1 MDSFENLQYIIHHR
15 RSIKP
20 AQMNGKKI
28 HDSDIEELIA
38 LADLAPTHGHTEP
51 WRFIIFS
58 GKAFENFCI
67 EFSAL
72 YKKYQSPEKF
82 NASKY
87 EKMQAWPSQASHLI
101 ITYMHAGTNPK
112 IPEHEERAAVAA
124 AIQHI
129 LLGATAK
136 GMASFWSTAFPIYHE
151 AFRNYLSLAQNDALM
166 GLLLLGYTD
175 TPFHPTKRNIPL
187 KEKFEWKK

>member
-1 MDSFENLQYIIHHR
+1 MNSFENLAQIIHQR

-28 HDSDIEELIA
+28 HDTDIEELIA

-51 WRFIIFS
+51 WRFIIYS
-58 GKAFENFCI
+58 GIALQNFCTH
-67 EFSAL
+67 FSDL
-72 YKKYQSPEKF
+72 YKKYQAAEKF
-82 NASKY
+82 NPSKY

-112 IPEHEERAAVAA
+112 IPEQEERAAVAA
-124 AIQHI
+124 AIEHI

-136 GMASFWSTAFPIYHE
+136 GIASFWSTTFPIYHN
-151 AFRNYLSLAQNDALM
+151 AFKDYLELSENDAPM
-166 GLLLLGYTD
+166 GLLFLGYAD
-175 TPFHPTKRNIPL
+175 ISFQPTKRNITL
-187 KEKFEWKK
+187 KEKFLWRK

>member
-1 MDSFENLQYIIHHR
+1 MNSFENLQQIIHQR

-28 HDSDIEELIA
+28 HDTDIEELIA

-58 GKAFENFCI
+58 GKAFENFCT
-67 EFSAL
+67 EFSAM

-82 NASKY
+82 NAAKY
-87 EKMQAWPSQASHLI
+87 EKMQGWSSQASHLI
-101 ITYMHAGTNPK
+101 ITYVHAGTNPK
-112 IPEHEERAAVAA
+112 IPEKEERAAVAA
-124 AIQHI
+124 AIEHI

-136 GMASFWSTAFPIYHE
+136 GIASFWSTSFPIYHN
-151 AFRNYLSLAQNDALM
+151 AFKDYLELSENDAPM
-166 GLLLLGYTD
+166 GLLFLGYTD
-175 TPFHPTKRNIPL
+175 IPFHPTKRNIPL
-187 KEKFEWKK
+187 KEKFLWRK